1 MAPDETYEREGGDI
15 TASDMIL
22 PEDDSD
28 ILEFYKDSTI
38 FITGATGFLGKL
50 CMEKLLR
57 TCSNLNKI
65 YVMIRPKKG
74 KDIQKRFDELFE
86 EPVRIL
92 TPNSTT
98 KLILHS
104 NTL

>member
-1 MAPDETYEREGGDI
+1 MVPEEDYEREGGDI

-22 PEDDSD
+22 PEEDSD

-57 TCSNLNKI
+57 TCPSLNKI
-65 YVMIRPKKG
+65 YILVRPKKG
-74 KDIQKRFDELFE
+74 KDVQKRFDELFD
-86 EPVRIL
+86 EPVSIVIFSL
-92 TPNSTT
+92 T
-98 KLILHS
+98 
-104 NTL
+104 

>member
-1 MAPDETYEREGGDI
+1 MATEEDNAREGGDI
-15 TASDMIL
+15 TAFDMIL

-28 ILEFYKDSTI
+28 ILEFYKNSTI

-65 YVMIRPKKG
+65 YVLLRPKKG
-74 KDIQKRFDELFE
+74 KDIQKRFEELFD
-86 EPVRIL
+86 EPVRTVQVIFRPL
-92 TPNSTT
+92 
-98 KLILHS
+98 
-104 NTL
+104 